1 MIQEYTGKLSY
12 ETDYQAD
19 PFRLLVAIL
28 CFVEQ
33 MAEPVHALVDTA
45 SEWCILPRLVAD
57 QLALDLL
64 VGSDVISF
72 STRFGTIHG
81 EMARVS
87 VTFEAIEGEPLT
99 LQTTCFIS
107 DEWPGPMVI
116 GWRGC

>member
-1 MIQEYTGKLSY
+1 MIQEYTGKVPYL
-12 ETDYQAD
+12 TDYQAD
-19 PFRLLVAIL
+19 PFRLLVAIA

-64 VGSDVISF
+64 VGRSATSL
-72 STRFGTIHG
+72 STRFGTLPG

-87 VTFEAIEGEPLT
+87 VTFDATEGEPLS
-99 LQTTCFIS
+99 LQ
-107 DEWPGPMVI
+107 
-116 GWRGC
+116 